1 MIRTSSQK
9 QQSVFSQWLRT
20 GRLPPVSNAG
30 GIELKYN
37 PWHDPDDGRFTFAG
51 SGRRYGEGGGQ
62 LADRANAR
70 QSRIVA
76 KPRVDAALARQ
87 TARPNQQLPRHG
99 ATGAGVKPVSAQ
111 QGRQGNPVA
120 DLVGGVGE
128 GLYDVAEGVATGAY
142 AVLTT
147 NPVTTARNAVL
158 GIAGTIDRAIAA
170 ENTPARIQL
179 ARARDAVAN
188 ASARDIG
195 RVTGSV
201 AGNVAVSV
209 APGAALAKV
218 SAMRRLRMARPSAG
232 PFPPPQIG
240 WVKENLGRDS
250 PAKRY
255 NDAAP
260 GARPGYAPTLTRTMP
275 DGSKRRVKFDG
286 FTGEY
291 LDDRKRKIVNLP
303 RARAQAERQSDVLSQ
318 HDLIGTWEVPT
329 PAQRVKALKMLK
341 MMNITNIKVRIAKE

>member
-1 MIRTSSQK
+1 
-9 QQSVFSQWLRT
+9 
-20 GRLPPVSNAG
+20 
-30 GIELKYN
+30 
-37 PWHDPDDGRFTFAG
+37 
-51 SGRRYGEGGGQ
+51 
-62 LADRANAR
+62 
-70 QSRIVA
+70 
-76 KPRVDAALARQ
+76 
-87 TARPNQQLPRHG
+87 
-99 ATGAGVKPVSAQ
+99 VSAQ

-286 FTGEY
+286 REGGGEY
-291 LDDRKRKIVNLP
+291 PIDRKLGVSGKP
-303 RARAQAERQSDVLSQ
+303 RSVAQILRQSDVLAQ
-318 HDLIGTWEVPT
+318 HRLIGIWEVPT
-329 PAQRVKALKMLK
+329 LVERKKALKLLK
-341 MMNITNIKVRIAKE
+341 KLNVTNIKVKVVEP